1 MEKYPSLATA
11 KIGIINEK
19 IDKQMCQ
26 VYHTPILKKFSN
38 ESHHDGIVEFIKV
51 FVSFILK
58 CKASSRTHVTSCAQ
72 PFEGPEIT
80 CIEDG

>member
-38 ESHHDGIVEFIKV
+38 ESHHDGIIEFIKV
-51 FVSFILK
+51 FCLIHIK
-58 CKASSRTHVTSCAQ
+58 M
-72 PFEGPEIT
+72 
-80 CIEDG
+80 